1 MVEVAVPVPHPTP
14 KTPDTGSTG
23 TEFSWKENKDTDP
36 ETGEFNS
43 RYVSDFDSV
52 KCLGKGGFGVVFE
65 AKNKI
70 DDIHYAV
77 KRIRLPK
84 IEAAKKKV
92 MREVKCLAKLD
103 HKNIVRYFNTWLEKP
118 PPGKRLK
125 LSVETIKGL
134 KIKFISCF
142 RLARISRRVVARGP

>member
-1 MVEVAVPVPHPTP
+1 MVEVPVQVP

-23 TEFSWKENKDTDP
+23 NDFNWQNSSSRQDLSSVGGG
-36 ETGEFNS
+36 GEFIS
-43 RYVSDFDSV
+43 RYVSDFESV

-84 IEAAKKKV
+84 IEEAKKKV

-118 PPGKRLK
+118 PQGNDLVFF
-125 LSVETIKGL
+125 LNASGL
-134 KIKFISCF
+134 F
-142 RLARISRRVVARGP
+142 